1 MLGNPLR
8 GSVGWAAVGRTGAER
23 SGRRRVWEGEGVPC
37 HALPR
42 LHPGGWRRTRRRS
55 QVRQV
60 QAESEWSVGGL
71 AAVPWGRQLEWGQSW
86 GPLARCEI
94 QLSGEVT

>member
-60 QAESEWSVGGL
+60 QAEPEWSMGSWLPFPGGGSWSGDNRGGHWQGVKSSCL
-71 AAVPWGRQLEWGQSW
+71 GR
-86 GPLARCEI
+86 
-94 QLSGEVT
+94 